1 MDYTNSIHSQIND
14 EYLSKLNEEQLLKLL
29 ENDDLD
35 RNEQIFII
43 GHFSSFYD
51 YIRLFESDTIH
62 LNPSIA
68 KDLIKSLYS
77 EKLDENESTLLKQAL
92 KKYFFNINDRML
104 KQIISDGEIF
114 EENELQQ
121 YIKSEKTELFD
132 KLLLAK
138 DNTEMIK
145 DIFIQAGYQ
154 EKIAQRF
161 LNLYT
166 INKHLITTINLDI
179 LDNDMLYQNLENK
192 MDVITCFPEIQ
203 QMILALDDL
212 KLEIFIRCIK
222 DYENQIDEWKPITE
236 KLLINL
242 SSNKFND
249 LVENI
254 KITDLEDI
262 DITKLISILSLEE
275 NYFNISNWEEFRD
288 FDNLRKTIC
297 DSIIENP
304 NGTKLANYPYINL
317 MDSKQKILFATLQ
330 KLYGFEVSSLD
341 AISRYKSIEQMKE
354 KNIPIFTIIETLQKL
369 EKLDEKTLTLI
380 YQQSEFSQNN
390 YLTQYALDALTRQEY
405 AKTYREELY
414 IPKQQDRLY
423 PPEDNPNL
431 YKYTDKDG
439 KEKNISVYDAGT
451 DFLMMVSSLGGIF
464 GKRKEADSVYD
475 DFNRREIV
483 SQHICCSP
491 ISEKH
496 RVHCPVNLV
505 LLGFTNF
512 VDSQLLFSSYGDI
525 VSEGDSF
532 NSLADIEHLTFA
544 MPNDLIELANTKDS
558 LTEMNY
564 LRFYNGKR
572 TQPSYIIFHTDVMGE
587 CSDENY
593 LWLNA
598 KQAAAEW
605 DIPIVIIDEEK
616 LQKSAQEVSKKVTI
630 KDIEEINTGVSN
642 EQRQIALLNLSQIMH
657 NSQIIDE
664 NFGKFQ
670 QEQSSA
676 KKKISIRIKPNNTER

>member
-1 MDYTNSIHSQIND
+1 MDNSNIDNLINN
-14 EYLSKLNEEQLLKLL
+14 EYLSGLNLEQLL
-29 ENDDLD
+29 
-35 RNEQIFII
+35 Q
-43 GHFSSFYD
+43 
-51 YIRLFESDTIH
+51 LFENGEVFEELINKLYTKELDIKELPLVNQALKQYFFDTNDREIKMILSDIVTF
-62 LNPSIA
+62 
-68 KDLIKSLYS
+68 
-77 EKLDENESTLLKQAL
+77 DENELKE
-92 KKYFFNINDRML
+92 NITN
-104 KQIISDGEIF
+104 
-114 EENELQQ
+114 EN
-121 YIKSEKTELFD
+121 IHLFD

-138 DNTEMIK
+138 DNTEMIVK
-145 DIFIQAGYQ
+145 SFILAGYE

-161 LNLYT
+161 LNLYS
-166 INKHLITTINLDI
+166 INEHLITTINLDI
-179 LDNDMLYQNLENK
+179 LDNDMLYHNLENK
-192 MDVITCFPEIQ
+192 IEVITCFPEIQ
-203 QMILALDDL
+203 QMILDL
-212 KLEIFIRCIK
+212 SDSKLEIFIRCIK

-242 SSNKFND
+242 SSNKFDD
-249 LVENI
+249 LVESIIIN
-254 KITDLEDI
+254 KLEENDI
-262 DITKLISILSLEE
+262 AKLISILSLEE
-275 NYFNISNWEEFRD
+275 NYFNISNLEEFGE
-288 FDNLRKTIC
+288 FDNIRKKVC

-304 NGTKLANYPYINL
+304 NSPELANYPYINL

-341 AISRYKSIEQMKE
+341 AILRFQSIEQMKE
-354 KNIPIFTIIETLQKL
+354 KNMPIFTIIETLQKL
-369 EKLDEKTLTLI
+369 VKLDEKTLTLI

-405 AKTYREELY
+405 AKAYREELY
-414 IPKQQDRLY
+414 IPKQEDRLY

-431 YKYTDKDG
+431 YKYTDNDG
-439 KEKNISVYDAGT
+439 NEINISVYDAGT

-464 GKRKEADSVYD
+464 GKRKEVDSVYD

-512 VDSQLLFSSYGDI
+512 MDSQLLFSSYGDI

-616 LQKSAQEVSKKVTI
+616 LQKSDKETSKKVTI
-630 KDIEEINTGVSN
+630 KDIEEINNGVSN
-642 EQRQIALLNLSQIMH
+642 EQRQVALLNLSQIMH

-676 KKKISIRIKPNNTER
+676 KKKISIRIKPNNKER

>member
-1 MDYTNSIHSQIND
+1 MDNSNIDNLINN
-14 EYLSKLNEEQLLKLL
+14 EYLSGLNLEQLL
-29 ENDDLD
+29 
-35 RNEQIFII
+35 Q
-43 GHFSSFYD
+43 
-51 YIRLFESDTIH
+51 LFENGEVFEELINKLYTKELDIKELPLVNQALKQYFFDTNDREIKMILSDIVTF
-62 LNPSIA
+62 
-68 KDLIKSLYS
+68 
-77 EKLDENESTLLKQAL
+77 DENELKE
-92 KKYFFNINDRML
+92 NITN
-104 KQIISDGEIF
+104 
-114 EENELQQ
+114 EN
-121 YIKSEKTELFD
+121 IHLFD

-138 DNTEMIK
+138 DNTEMIVK
-145 DIFIQAGYQ
+145 SFILAGYE

-161 LNLYT
+161 LNLYS
-166 INKHLITTINLDI
+166 INEHLITTINLDI
-179 LDNDMLYQNLENK
+179 LDNDMLYHNLENK
-192 MDVITCFPEIQ
+192 IEVITCFPEIQ
-203 QMILALDDL
+203 QMILDL
-212 KLEIFIRCIK
+212 SDSKLEIFIRCIK

-242 SSNKFND
+242 SSNKFDD
-249 LVENI
+249 LVESIIIN
-254 KITDLEDI
+254 KLEENDI
-262 DITKLISILSLEE
+262 AKLISILSLEE
-275 NYFNISNWEEFRD
+275 NYFNISNLEEFGE
-288 FDNLRKTIC
+288 FDNIRKKVC

-304 NGTKLANYPYINL
+304 NSPELANYPYINL

-341 AISRYKSIEQMKE
+341 AILRFQSIEQMKE
-354 KNIPIFTIIETLQKL
+354 KNMPIFTIIETLQKL
-369 EKLDEKTLTLI
+369 VKLDEKTLTLI

-414 IPKQQDRLY
+414 IPKQEDRLY

-439 KEKNISVYDAGT
+439 NERNISVYDAGT

-544 MPNDLIELANTKDS
+544 MPNDLMELANTKDS

-587 CSDENY
+587 CFDENY

-616 LQKSAQEVSKKVTI
+616 LQKSDKETSKKVTI
-630 KDIEEINTGVSN
+630 KDIEEINNGVSN
-642 EQRQIALLNLSQIMH
+642 EQRQVALLNLSQIMH

-670 QEQSSA
+670 QKQSSA
-676 KKKISIRIKPNNTER
+676 KKKISIRIKPNNKER

>member
-1 MDYTNSIHSQIND
+1 MDNSNIDNLINN
-14 EYLSKLNEEQLLKLL
+14 EYLSSLNLEQLLEVFENEEFFEELINKLYNKEL
-29 ENDDLD
+29 DINELPLVNQTLKQYFFDTNDREIKMILADLVT
-35 RNEQIFII
+35 F
-43 GHFSSFYD
+43 
-51 YIRLFESDTIH
+51 
-62 LNPSIA
+62 
-68 KDLIKSLYS
+68 
-77 EKLDENESTLLKQAL
+77 DENELNE
-92 KKYFFNINDRML
+92 NITN
-104 KQIISDGEIF
+104 KNIH
-114 EENELQQ
+114 
-121 YIKSEKTELFD
+121 LFD

-138 DNTEMIK
+138 DDTEMIVK
-145 DIFIQAGYQ
+145 SFTLAGYE
-154 EKIAQRF
+154 EKIIQRF

-166 INKHLITTINLDI
+166 INEHIITTINLDI
-179 LDNDMLYQNLENK
+179 LSNDMLYKNLENK

-203 QMILALDDL
+203 QMILDL
-212 KLEIFIRCIK
+212 SDSKLEVFTRCIK

-236 KLLINL
+236 KILINL
-242 SSNKFND
+242 SSDKFDD

-254 KITDLEDI
+254 KINELEDI
-262 DITKLISILSLEE
+262 DIAKLISILSLEE
-275 NYFNISNWEEFRD
+275 NYFNISNLEEFGN
-288 FDNLRKTIC
+288 FDNIRKKVC

-304 NGTKLANYPYINL
+304 NGAELTNYPYIN
-317 MDSKQKILFATLQ
+317 MIDSKQKILFATLQ
-330 KLYGFEVSSLD
+330 KLYGFESSSLD
-341 AISRYKSIEQMKE
+341 AISHYKSIEQMKE
-354 KNIPIFTIIETLQKL
+354 KNMLIFTIIETLQKL
-369 EKLDEKTLTLI
+369 AKLDEKTLTLI

-405 AKTYREELY
+405 AKTYRKELY
-414 IPKQQDRLY
+414 IPKQEDRLY
-423 PPEDNPNL
+423 PPKDNPNL

-451 DFLMMVSSLGGIF
+451 DFSMMVSSLGGIF
-464 GKRKEADSVYD
+464 GRRTEADSIYD
-475 DFNRREIV
+475 DFNRRDIA

-496 RVHCPVNLV
+496 RAHCPVGLV

-525 VSEGDSF
+525 LSDDKRF
-532 NSLADIEHLTFA
+532 NSSADMEHLTFA
-544 MPNDLIELANTKDS
+544 IPDNLMDLANNGNS
-558 LTEMNY
+558 NGLTEMDY
-564 LRFYNGKR
+564 LRFHNGKR
-572 TQPSYIIFHTDVMGE
+572 TQPSYIVFHSQIMGE

-616 LQKSAQEVSKKVTI
+616 LQKSVQEVSKKVTI
-630 KDIEEINTGVSN
+630 KDIEEINNGVSN
-642 EQRQIALLNLSQIMH
+642 EQRQGALLNLSQIMH

>member
-1 MDYTNSIHSQIND
+1 MDNSNIDNLINN
-14 EYLSKLNEEQLLKLL
+14 EYLSSLNLEQLLEVSENEEFFEELINKLYNKEL
-29 ENDDLD
+29 DINELPLVNQTLKQYFFDTNDREIKMILADLVT
-35 RNEQIFII
+35 F
-43 GHFSSFYD
+43 
-51 YIRLFESDTIH
+51 
-62 LNPSIA
+62 
-68 KDLIKSLYS
+68 
-77 EKLDENESTLLKQAL
+77 DENELNE
-92 KKYFFNINDRML
+92 NITN
-104 KQIISDGEIF
+104 KNIH
-114 EENELQQ
+114 
-121 YIKSEKTELFD
+121 LFD

-138 DNTEMIK
+138 DDNEMIVK
-145 DIFIQAGYQ
+145 SFTLAGYE
-154 EKIAQRF
+154 EKIIQRF

-166 INKHLITTINLDI
+166 INEHIITTINLDI
-179 LDNDMLYQNLENK
+179 LSNDMLYKNLENK

-203 QMILALDDL
+203 QMILDL
-212 KLEIFIRCIK
+212 SDSKLEIFTRCIK

-236 KLLINL
+236 KILINL
-242 SSNKFND
+242 SSDKFDD

-254 KITDLEDI
+254 KINELEDI
-262 DITKLISILSLEE
+262 DIAKLISILSLEE
-275 NYFNISNWEEFRD
+275 NYFNISNLEEFGD
-288 FDNLRKTIC
+288 FDNIRKTIC

-304 NGTKLANYPYINL
+304 NGTELANYPCINL
-317 MDSKQKILFATLQ
+317 MDNKQKILFATLQ

-341 AISRYKSIEQMKE
+341 AILRFQSIEQMKE
-354 KNIPIFTIIETLQKL
+354 KNMPIFTIIETLQKL
-369 EKLDEKTLTLI
+369 AKLDEKTLNLI

-414 IPKQQDRLY
+414 IPKQEDRLF

-439 KEKNISVYDAGT
+439 NEKNISVYDAGT
-451 DFLMMVSSLGGIF
+451 DFSMMVSSLGGIF
-464 GKRKEADSVYD
+464 GRRTEADSIYD
-475 DFNRREIV
+475 DFNRRDIA

-496 RVHCPVNLV
+496 RAHCTVGLV

-525 VSEGDSF
+525 LSDDEPF
-532 NSLADIEHLTFA
+532 NSSADMEHLTFA
-544 MPNDLIELANTKDS
+544 IPNDLMDLANNGNS
-558 LTEMNY
+558 NGLTEMDY
-564 LRFYNGKR
+564 LRFHNGKR
-572 TQPSYIIFHTDVMGE
+572 TQPSYIVFHSQIMGE

-630 KDIEEINTGVSN
+630 KDIEEINNGVSN
-642 EQRQIALLNLSQIMH
+642 EQRQVALLNLSQIMH

-670 QEQSSA
+670 QEQSST

>member
-1 MDYTNSIHSQIND
+1 MDNSNIDNLINN
-14 EYLSKLNEEQLLKLL
+14 EYLSSLNLEQLLEVFENEEFFEELINKLYNKELDINELPLVNQTLKQYFFDTNDREIKMILADLVTFDENKLNENITKK
-29 ENDDLD
+29 N
-35 RNEQIFII
+35 
-43 GHFSSFYD
+43 
-51 YIRLFESDTIH
+51 IH
-62 LNPSIA
+62 
-68 KDLIKSLYS
+68 
-77 EKLDENESTLLKQAL
+77 
-92 KKYFFNINDRML
+92 
-104 KQIISDGEIF
+104 
-114 EENELQQ
+114 
-121 YIKSEKTELFD
+121 LFD

-138 DNTEMIK
+138 DDTEMIVK
-145 DIFIQAGYQ
+145 SFTLAGYE
-154 EKIAQRF
+154 EKIIQRF

-166 INKHLITTINLDI
+166 INEHIITTINLDI
-179 LDNDMLYQNLENK
+179 LSNDMLYKNLENK

-203 QMILALDDL
+203 QMILDL
-212 KLEIFIRCIK
+212 SDSKLEIFTRCIK

-236 KLLINL
+236 KILINL
-242 SSNKFND
+242 SSDKFDD

-254 KITDLEDI
+254 KINELEDI
-262 DITKLISILSLEE
+262 DIAKLISILSLEE
-275 NYFNISNWEEFRD
+275 NYFNISNLEEFGD
-288 FDNLRKTIC
+288 FDNIRKTIC

-304 NGTKLANYPYINL
+304 NSTELANYPCINL
-317 MDSKQKILFATLQ
+317 MDNKQKILFATLQ
-330 KLYGFEVSSLD
+330 KLYGFEVSSLE
-341 AISRYKSIEQMKE
+341 AILRFQSIEQMKE
-354 KNIPIFTIIETLQKL
+354 KNMPIFTIIETLQKL
-369 EKLDEKTLTLI
+369 AKLDEKTLTLI

-405 AKTYREELY
+405 AKTYSEELY
-414 IPKQQDRLY
+414 IPKQEDRLF

-439 KEKNISVYDAGT
+439 NEKNISVYDAGT
-451 DFLMMVSSLGGIF
+451 NFSMMVSSLGGIF
-464 GKRKEADSVYD
+464 GRRTEADSIYN
-475 DFNRREIV
+475 DFNRRDIA

-496 RVHCPVNLV
+496 RAHCTVCLV

-525 VSEGDSF
+525 LSDDEPF
-532 NSLADIEHLTFA
+532 NSSADIEHLTFA
-544 MPNDLIELANTKDS
+544 IPDDLMDLANNGNS
-558 LTEMNY
+558 NGLTEMDY
-564 LRFYNGKR
+564 LRFHNGKR
-572 TQPSYIIFHTDVMGE
+572 TQPSYIVFHSQIMGE

-630 KDIEEINTGVSN
+630 KDIEEINNGISN
-642 EQRQIALLNLSQIMH
+642 EQRQCALLNLSQIMH

-670 QEQSSA
+670 QEQSNA
-676 KKKISIRIKPNNTER
+676 KKKISIRIKPNNKER